1 MPLDGLA
8 ALRTALTP
16 LPVPWGV
23 GPGLR
28 AAVAAGLVL
37 GGSLLVAD
45 LKVGGIAYLGVACA
59 VSFVGRGD
67 YRSRAAN
74 VGAQAVGAAVG
85 MTVGALVPDAA
96 PWVISAA
103 VVVGVLAGMV
113 GRIGPASTGGAVMAV
128 IGVAYTQFGRLAMP
142 WWEPVLAYLVGSAL
156 VLALSLV
163 GAVWHRDRYRRAAV
177 AAVFDAAADL
187 VAAAPGAAAEQAR
200 HRLALASA
208 AARQAVAG
216 YRIRPVGGP
225 LHAAWSAARAAA
237 ATAAE
242 TSVAAMPGLAE
253 SSVDTAP
260 GSTGSGAV
268 SPGSAECGV
277 AAGPECAE
285 GGIERAAGS
294 AGSGIGGRPEFAEGG
309 IEVAAGSTG
318 RPVDR
323 AAASADVGHAWRCR
337 AREVRAGE
345 LADFTA
351 APPARGR
358 AVGSVLRSATTTAA
372 LWVGA
377 RIGLC
382 VGLATALAILLH
394 PPQHAFWI
402 PLTVAVVL
410 RPEYGAVLV
419 RSVHRFLGTVVGVV
433 AVAVLVTLTSTPA
446 WLALAAALALG
457 GAAFAAPRVYGLAVV
472 GITGSALLSV
482 AVGDPQGV
490 QVWARLLDTA
500 LGCALALVVGVLL
513 WPRRGLP
520 DQSRV
525 FATGVAALTRQIGSA
540 SDEAYRFAHD
550 WRAELE
556 RGLAEPDPARAAAAW
571 LPVAIRLEHA
581 VDVVAATGG
590 DRAAALALLA
600 GHEPVT
606 TPAQASRL
614 LTRVVAGLP

>member
-37 GGSLLVAD
+37 AGSLLVAD
-45 LKVGGIAYLGVACA
+45 LTVGGIAYLGVACA

-74 VGAQAVGAAVG
+74 VGAQAVGAAFG
-85 MTVGALVPDAA
+85 MTVGALVPDTA
-96 PWVISAA
+96 PWVIGAA

-163 GAVWHRDRYRRAAV
+163 GAVWHRDRYRRATV
-177 AAVFDAAADL
+177 SAVFDAAADL
-187 VAAAPGAAAEQAR
+187 VEAAPGAAAEQAR

-216 YRIRPVGGP
+216 YRLRPVAGP
-225 LHAAWSAARAAA
+225 LLAAWSAARAAA
-237 ATAAE
+237 AIAAE
-242 TSVAAMPGLAE
+242 TSVAAMPGLAGTGA
-253 SSVDTAP
+253 DPT
-260 GSTGSGAV
+260 GSAGSGAV
-268 SPGSAECGV
+268 SPRSAG
-277 AAGPECAE
+277 
-285 GGIERAAGS
+285 RAAGS
-294 AGSGIGGRPEFAEGG
+294 GA
-309 IEVAAGSTG
+309 T
-318 RPVDR
+318 PVDG
-323 AAASADVGHAWRCR
+323 ATESADVGRAWRCR

-345 LADFTA
+345 LAGFPA

-358 AVGSVLRSATTTAA
+358 AVGSALRGATTTAA

-394 PPQHAFWI
+394 PPEHAFWI

-419 RSVHRFLGTVVGVV
+419 RAVHRFLGTVVGVV

-525 FATGVAALTRQIGSA
+525 FAAGVAALTRQIGGSDA
-540 SDEAYRFAHD
+540 DEAYRVAHD

-581 VDVVAATGG
+581 VDVVAAAGS

-600 GHEPVT
+600 HHEPVT

-614 LTRVVAGLP
+614 LTRVVACLP

>member
-37 GGSLLVAD
+37 AGSLLVAD
-45 LKVGGIAYLGVACA
+45 LTVGGIAYLGVACA

-67 YRSRAAN
+67 YRSRVAN
-74 VGAQAVGAAVG
+74 VGAQAVGAAFG
-85 MTVGALVPDAA
+85 MTVGALAPDTA
-96 PWVISAA
+96 PWVIGAA
-103 VVVGVLAGMV
+103 VVVGVIAGMV

-156 VLALSLV
+156 VLVLSLV
-163 GAVWHRDRYRRAAV
+163 GAVWHRDRYRRATV
-177 AAVFDAAADL
+177 SAVFDAAADL
-187 VAAAPGAAAEQAR
+187 VEAAPGAAAEQAR

-216 YRIRPVGGP
+216 YRLRPVAGP
-225 LHAAWSAARAAA
+225 LHAVWSAARDAA
-237 ATAAE
+237 ATAAETTAAETTAAATPGLTE
-242 TSVAAMPGLAE
+242 TSVAAMPGLTE
-253 SSVDTAP
+253 SGVDPA
-260 GSTGSGAV
+260 
-268 SPGSAECGV
+268 PGSAERHVGGRPEV
-277 AAGPECAE
+277 AEGSEAAAGSAA
-285 GGIERAAGS
+285 GLADRAAGS
-294 AGSGIGGRPEFAEGG
+294 ADLS
-309 IEVAAGSTG
+309 
-318 RPVDR
+318 
-323 AAASADVGHAWRCR
+323 HAWRCR

-345 LADFTA
+345 LAGFPA

-358 AVGSVLRSATTTAA
+358 SVGSVLRGATTTAA

-394 PPQHAFWI
+394 PPEHAFWI

-419 RSVHRFLGTVVGVV
+419 RAVHRFLGTVVGVV
-433 AVAVLVTLTSTPA
+433 AVAVLVTLTATPA

-525 FATGVAALTRQIGSA
+525 FAAGVAALNRQIGGSDA
-540 SDEAYRFAHD
+540 DEAYRVAHD

-590 DRAAALALLA
+590 DHASALALLDH
-600 GHEPVT
+600 HEPAT

-614 LTRVVAGLP
+614 LTRLVACLP

>member
-16 LPVPWGV
+16 SPVHWGI

-28 AAVAAGLVL
+28 AAVAAGVVL
-37 GGSLLVAD
+37 AGSLLVAD
-45 LKVGGIAYLGVACA
+45 LTVGGIAYLGVACA

-74 VGAQAVGAAVG
+74 VGAQAAGGAVG
-85 MTVGALVPDAA
+85 MTVGALVPGTAA
-96 PWVISAA
+96 WVIGAA
-103 VVVGVLAGMV
+103 AVVGVLAGML
-113 GRIGPASTGGAVMAV
+113 GRLGPASTGGAVMAV

-163 GAVWHRDRYRRAAV
+163 GALWHRDRYRRASV
-177 AAVFDAAADL
+177 SAVFDAAADL
-187 VAAAPGAAAEQAR
+187 VAATPGLAAEQAR

-216 YRIRPVGGP
+216 YRIRPPAGP
-225 LHAAWSAARAAA
+225 LPAAWSAARDAA

-242 TSVAAMPGLAE
+242 KSVARAELAG
-253 SSVDTAP
+253 SGVDPAP
-260 GSTGSGAV
+260 GA
-268 SPGSAECGV
+268 
-277 AAGPECAE
+277 AE
-285 GGIERAAGS
+285 GGVVATPTCAGSGVAPPPDRVGSGVDPAAGS
-294 AGSGIGGRPEFAEGG
+294 ANRGGAAAPNAAPTGSAELSR
-309 IEVAAGSTG
+309 AW
-318 RPVDR
+318 RDR
-323 AAASADVGHAWRCR
+323 ARR
-337 AREVRAGE
+337 VRAGD
-345 LADFTA
+345 LGRFPA
-351 APPARGR
+351 APPMRGR
-358 AVGSVLRSATTTAA
+358 TVRSVLRGATTTAA

-377 RIGLC
+377 RIGIC

-419 RSVHRFLGTVVGVV
+419 RSLHRFLGTVVGVV
-433 AVAVLVTLTSTPA
+433 GVAVLVAVTSTPG
-446 WLALAAALALG
+446 WLAVAAALALG
-457 GAAFAAPRVYGLAVV
+457 GAAVAAPRVYGLAVV
-472 GITGSALLSV
+472 GITGSALLSI
-482 AVGDPQGV
+482 AVGDPSGV
-490 QVWARLLDTA
+490 EVWARLLDTA
-500 LGCALALVVGVLL
+500 LGCVLAVVVGVLL

-525 FATGVAALTRQIGSA
+525 FEAGMAALIRHLDGSA
-540 SDEAYRFAHD
+540 IDEAYRFAHD

-556 RGLAEPDPARAAAAW
+556 RALAEPDPAHAAAAW
-571 LPVAIRLEHA
+571 LPVAAQLEHT
-581 VDVVAATGG
+581 VDVVAATAG
-590 DRAAALALLA
+590 DRAAVRALLA
-600 GHEPVT
+600 RHAPVT

-614 LTRVVAGLP
+614 LTSVVAVLTA

>member
-8 ALRTALTP
+8 ALRAALTP

-37 GGSLLVAD
+37 AGSLLVAD
-45 LKVGGIAYLGVACA
+45 LTVGGIAYLGVACA

-67 YRSRAAN
+67 YRSRVAN
-74 VGAQAVGAAVG
+74 VGAQAVGAAFG
-85 MTVGALVPDAA
+85 MTVGALAPDTA
-96 PWVISAA
+96 PWVIGAA
-103 VVVGVLAGMV
+103 VVVGVIAGMV

-156 VLALSLV
+156 VLVLSLV
-163 GAVWHRDRYRRAAV
+163 GAVWHRDRYRRATV
-177 AAVFDAAADL
+177 SAVFDAAADL
-187 VAAAPGAAAEQAR
+187 VEAAPGAAAEQAR

-216 YRIRPVGGP
+216 YRLRPVAGP
-225 LHAAWSAARAAA
+225 LHAVWSAARDAA

-242 TSVAAMPGLAE
+242 TSVAETSVAATPGLTETSVAAMPGLTE
-253 SSVDTAP
+253 SGVDPA
-260 GSTGSGAV
+260 
-268 SPGSAECGV
+268 PGSAERHVGGRPEV
-277 AAGPECAE
+277 AEGSEAAAGSAA
-285 GGIERAAGS
+285 GLADRAAGS
-294 AGSGIGGRPEFAEGG
+294 ADLS
-309 IEVAAGSTG
+309 
-318 RPVDR
+318 
-323 AAASADVGHAWRCR
+323 HAWRCR

-345 LADFTA
+345 LAGFPA

-358 AVGSVLRSATTTAA
+358 SVGSVLRGATTTAA

-394 PPQHAFWI
+394 PPEHAFWI

-419 RSVHRFLGTVVGVV
+419 RAVHRFLGTVVGVV
-433 AVAVLVTLTSTPA
+433 AVAVLMTLTATPA

-525 FATGVAALTRQIGSA
+525 FAAGVAALNRQIGGSDA
-540 SDEAYRFAHD
+540 DEAYRVAHD

-590 DRAAALALLA
+590 DRAAALALLDH
-600 GHEPVT
+600 HEPAT

-614 LTRVVAGLP
+614 LTRLVACLP

>member
-1 MPLDGLA
+1 MQLDGLG
-8 ALRTALTP
+8 ALRTALMP
-16 LPVPWGV
+16 LPVPWGF

-28 AAVAAGLVL
+28 AFVAAGVVL

-45 LKVGGIAYLGVACA
+45 LTVGGIAYLGVACA
-59 VSFVGRGD
+59 VVFVGRGD

-74 VGAQAVGAAVG
+74 VAGQAVGAAVG
-85 MTVGALVPDAA
+85 MTVGALVPYSA
-96 PWVISAA
+96 PWVIVAA

-142 WWEPVLAYLVGSAL
+142 WWEPVLAYLVGSAV
-156 VLALSLV
+156 VLALSVV
-163 GAVWHRDRYRRAAV
+163 GAVWHRDRYRWAAV
-177 AAVFDAAADL
+177 SAVFAAAADL
-187 VAAAPGAAAEQAR
+187 VEAAPGPATEQAR

-216 YRIRPVGGP
+216 YRIRPVAGP

-242 TSVAAMPGLAE
+242 TSVGAA
-253 SSVDTAP
+253 S
-260 GSTGSGAV
+260 
-268 SPGSAECGV
+268 
-277 AAGPECAE
+277 
-285 GGIERAAGS
+285 GS
-294 AGSGIGGRPEFAEGG
+294 AGDPVVASTERSSVGPRPAASGG
-309 IEVAAGSTG
+309 EVAAGDGGGSGGATG
-318 RPVDR
+318 
-323 AAASADVGHAWRCR
+323 AAGAWRDR
-337 AREVRAGE
+337 AREVRDGVLEGFA
-345 LADFTA
+345 A
-351 APPARGR
+351 APPARVR
-358 AVGSVLRSATTTAA
+358 TVRSVLRTATTTAA

-419 RSVHRFLGTVVGVV
+419 RAVHRFLGTVVGVV
-433 AVAVLVTLTSTPA
+433 VVAVLVTLTSTPA

-472 GITGSALLSV
+472 GITGSALLSIAV
-482 AVGDPQGV
+482 ADPQGV

-525 FATGVAALTRQIGSA
+525 FAAGVARLP
-540 SDEAYRFAHD
+540 DLEEAYRFAHD

-571 LPVAIRLEHA
+571 LPVAVQLEHA
-581 VDVVAATGG
+581 VDVVAAHD
-590 DRAAALALLA
+590 DRPAVLARLA
-600 GHEPVT
+600 DHEPVT

-614 LTRVVAGLP
+614 LTRVVADPPSP

>member
-1 MPLDGLA
+1 M
-8 ALRTALTP
+8 
-16 LPVPWGV
+16 
-23 GPGLR
+23 
-28 AAVAAGLVL
+28 
-37 GGSLLVAD
+37 
-45 LKVGGIAYLGVACA
+45 A
-59 VSFVGRGD
+59 VSGAGGAGRG
-67 YRSRAAN
+67 
-74 VGAQAVGAAVG
+74 
-85 MTVGALVPDAA
+85 
-96 PWVISAA
+96 
-103 VVVGVLAGMV
+103 AG
-113 GRIGPASTGGAVMAV
+113 GLP
-128 IGVAYTQFGRLAMP
+128 
-142 WWEPVLAYLVGSAL
+142 
-156 VLALSLV
+156 
-163 GAVWHRDRYRRAAV
+163 RRA
-177 AAVFDAAADL
+177 
-187 VAAAPGAAAEQAR
+187 
-200 HRLALASA
+200 
-208 AARQAVAG
+208 
-216 YRIRPVGGP
+216 
-225 LHAAWSAARAAA
+225 
-237 ATAAE
+237 
-242 TSVAAMPGLAE
+242 
-253 SSVDTAP
+253 
-260 GSTGSGAV
+260 
-268 SPGSAECGV
+268 
-277 AAGPECAE
+277 
-285 GGIERAAGS
+285 
-294 AGSGIGGRPEFAEGG
+294 
-309 IEVAAGSTG
+309 
-318 RPVDR
+318 
-323 AAASADVGHAWRCR
+323 
-337 AREVRAGE
+337 
-345 LADFTA
+345 
-351 APPARGR
+351 PARGR
-358 AVGSVLRSATTTAA
+358 AVGSALRGATTTAA

-394 PPQHAFWI
+394 PPEHAFWI

-419 RSVHRFLGTVVGVV
+419 RAVHRFLGTVVGVV

-525 FATGVAALTRQIGSA
+525 FATGVAALTRQIGGSDA
-540 SDEAYRFAHD
+540 DEAYRFAHD

-600 GHEPVT
+600 HHEPVT

-614 LTRVVAGLP
+614 LTRVVASLP

>member
-1 MPLDGLA
+1 
-8 ALRTALTP
+8 
-16 LPVPWGV
+16 
-23 GPGLR
+23 
-28 AAVAAGLVL
+28 VAAGLVL
-37 GGSLLVAD
+37 AGSLLVAD
-45 LKVGGIAYLGVACA
+45 LTVGGIAYLGVACA

-96 PWVISAA
+96 PWVIGAA

-163 GAVWHRDRYRRAAV
+163 GAVWHRDRYRRATV
-177 AAVFDAAADL
+177 SAVFDAAADL
-187 VAAAPGAAAEQAR
+187 VEAAPGAAAEQAR

-208 AARQAVAG
+208 AARQAVAA
-216 YRIRPVGGP
+216 YRLRPVAGP

-237 ATAAE
+237 ATAVE
-242 TSVAAMPGLAE
+242 TSVAAMPGLA
-253 SSVDTAP
+253 
-260 GSTGSGAV
+260 GSGADPTGSAGSGAV

-277 AAGPECAE
+277 AARPECAE
-285 GGIERAAGS
+285 TERAAGS
-294 AGSGIGGRPEFAEGG
+294 AGSGVAASSECAATERAAGTVGSGVAARPVCAEGG
-309 IEVAAGSTG
+309 TE
-318 RPVDR
+318 R
-323 AAASADVGHAWRCR
+323 AAESGAGPVAGATASADVGRAWRQR

-345 LADFTA
+345 LAGFPA

-358 AVGSVLRSATTTAA
+358 SVGSALRGATTTAA

-419 RSVHRFLGTVVGVV
+419 RAVHRFLGTVVGVV

-525 FATGVAALTRQIGSA
+525 FAAGVAALNRQIGGSDA
-540 SDEAYRFAHD
+540 DEAYRVAHD

-571 LPVAIRLEHA
+571 LPVAIQLEHA

-600 GHEPVT
+600 HHEPVT

-614 LTRVVAGLP
+614 LTRVVACLP

>member
-1 MPLDGLA
+1 
-8 ALRTALTP
+8 
-16 LPVPWGV
+16 
-23 GPGLR
+23 
-28 AAVAAGLVL
+28 VA
-37 GGSLLVAD
+37 
-45 LKVGGIAYLGVACA
+45 
-59 VSFVGRGD
+59 
-67 YRSRAAN
+67 
-74 VGAQAVGAAVG
+74 
-85 MTVGALVPDAA
+85 
-96 PWVISAA
+96 
-103 VVVGVLAGMV
+103 
-113 GRIGPASTGGAVMAV
+113 
-128 IGVAYTQFGRLAMP
+128 
-142 WWEPVLAYLVGSAL
+142 
-156 VLALSLV
+156 
-163 GAVWHRDRYRRAAV
+163 
-177 AAVFDAAADL
+177 
-187 VAAAPGAAAEQAR
+187 
-200 HRLALASA
+200 
-208 AARQAVAG
+208 
-216 YRIRPVGGP
+216 GP
-225 LHAAWSAARAAA
+225 LHAVWSAARDAA
-237 ATAAE
+237 ATAAETSAAETSAAETSAAETTAAETSVAATPGLTE
-242 TSVAAMPGLAE
+242 TSVAAMPGLTETSVAAMPGLTE
-253 SSVDTAP
+253 SGVDPA
-260 GSTGSGAV
+260 
-268 SPGSAECGV
+268 PGSAERHVGGRPEV
-277 AAGPECAE
+277 AEGSEAAAGSAA
-285 GGIERAAGS
+285 GLADRAAGS
-294 AGSGIGGRPEFAEGG
+294 ADLS
-309 IEVAAGSTG
+309 
-318 RPVDR
+318 
-323 AAASADVGHAWRCR
+323 HAWRYR

-345 LADFTA
+345 LAGFPA

-358 AVGSVLRSATTTAA
+358 SVGSVLRGATTTAA

-394 PPQHAFWI
+394 PPEHAFWI

-419 RSVHRFLGTVVGVV
+419 RAVHRFLGTVVGVV
-433 AVAVLVTLTSTPA
+433 AVAVLMTLTATPA

-525 FATGVAALTRQIGSA
+525 FAAGVAALNRQIGGSDA
-540 SDEAYRFAHD
+540 DEAYRVAHD

-590 DRAAALALLA
+590 DRAAALALLDH
-600 GHEPVT
+600 HEPPT

-614 LTRVVAGLP
+614 LTRLVACLP

>member
-1 MPLDGLA
+1 MPLDGPA
-8 ALRTALTP
+8 ALRTTLTP

-37 GGSLLVAD
+37 AGSLLVAD
-45 LKVGGIAYLGVACA
+45 LTVGGIAYLGVACA

-67 YRSRAAN
+67 YRSRAVN
-74 VGAQAVGAAVG
+74 VGAQAVGAAFG
-85 MTVGALVPDAA
+85 MTVGALAPDTA
-96 PWVISAA
+96 PWVIGAA
-103 VVVGVLAGMV
+103 VVVGVIAGMV

-156 VLALSLV
+156 VLVLSLV
-163 GAVWHRDRYRRAAV
+163 GAVWHRDRYRRATV
-177 AAVFDAAADL
+177 SAVFDAAADL
-187 VAAAPGAAAEQAR
+187 VEAAPGAAAEQAR

-216 YRIRPVGGP
+216 YRLRPVAGP
-225 LHAAWSAARAAA
+225 LHAVWSAARDAA

-242 TSVAAMPGLAE
+242 TSVAETTVAETSVAATPGLTETSVAAMPGLTE
-253 SSVDTAP
+253 SGVDPA
-260 GSTGSGAV
+260 
-268 SPGSAECGV
+268 PGSAERHVGGRPEV
-277 AAGPECAE
+277 AEGSEAAAGSAA
-285 GGIERAAGS
+285 GLADRAAGS
-294 AGSGIGGRPEFAEGG
+294 ADLS
-309 IEVAAGSTG
+309 
-318 RPVDR
+318 
-323 AAASADVGHAWRCR
+323 HAWRCR

-345 LADFTA
+345 LAGFPA

-358 AVGSVLRSATTTAA
+358 SVGSVLRGATTTAA

-394 PPQHAFWI
+394 PPEHAFWI

-419 RSVHRFLGTVVGVV
+419 RAVHRFLGTVVGVV
-433 AVAVLVTLTSTPA
+433 AVAVLMTLTATPA

-525 FATGVAALTRQIGSA
+525 FAAGVAALNRQIGGSDA
-540 SDEAYRFAHD
+540 DEAYRVAHD

-590 DRAAALALLA
+590 DRATALALLDH
-600 GHEPVT
+600 HEPAT

-614 LTRVVAGLP
+614 LTRLVACLP